1 VEHAKTPFMLLQ
13 GQDDTTDP
21 LGQSLEMYH
30 ALRQMGVPVELIT
43 YPRVDH
49 GPLGGAIY
57 GAPSNEPWH
66 GFDARQRVVAFFTK
80 SFAAEAK

>member
-1 VEHAKTPFMLLQ
+1 MNET
-13 GQDDTTDP
+13 
-21 LGQSLEMYH
+21 QSRLANTRAAFVVAD
-30 ALRQMGVPVELIT
+30 ALRQMGVTVELIT

-66 GFDARQRVVAFFTK
+66 GFDARQRVVAFFGK
-80 SFAAEAK
+80 EFAGK